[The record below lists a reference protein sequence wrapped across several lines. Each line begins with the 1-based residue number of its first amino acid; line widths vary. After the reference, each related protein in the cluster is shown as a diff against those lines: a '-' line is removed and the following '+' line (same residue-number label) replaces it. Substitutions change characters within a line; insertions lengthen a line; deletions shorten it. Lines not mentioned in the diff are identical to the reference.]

1 MAKGSGTSFR
11 NPFDEENKKKKTTS
25 TSGPTEG
32 STRNHPTRKG
42 VKQKFTGGVW
52 RTIRGDGSATSGS
65 NQSKL
70 TTKQKMRQSST
81 KNRQSIK
88 RSKAQEELARLKG
101 GGKHRPWW
109 KVRSKG
115 PETEFHKGRIRQLEN
130 QLGKDKNQTT
140 EDTNKTTETKKKDEG
155 GGNKPKVD
163 SNPQGN
169 VRGHI
174 GTDGKFIVHGRGE
187 IRSNVGKKGEGDN
200 KVKEGDKKTAESDKT
215 IETKP
220 KKPLRT
226 TIHTRHYETGEPLGV
241 MTRAER
247 TAYEKEAGQRTFE
260 SEVAR
265 HHKDKKT
272 PKHLKKTKYKAS
284 IRKETAAQR
293 LARRQREREKN
304 QGRG

>member
-11 NPFDEENKKKKTTS
+11 NPFDEDKNKKKTNNI
-25 TSGPTEG
+25 SGPTEG

-42 VKQKFTGGVW
+42 IKQKFTGGVW

-101 GGKHRPWW
+101 GE
-109 KVRSKG
+109 KVGLFGLDVRNRT
-115 PETEFHKGRIRQLEN
+115 PARIRQLEK
-130 QLGKDKNQTT
+130 QLGKN
-140 EDTNKTTETKKKDEG
+140 TNKTTETTKKDEG
-155 GGNKPKVD
+155 GGNKPKKVNW
-163 SNPQGN
+163 NPQGN

-174 GTDGKFIVHGRGE
+174 GADGRFIVHGRGE
-187 IRSNVGKKGEGDN
+187 IRSNVGKKGNGDDQ
-200 KVKEGDKKTAESDKT
+200 VKKGDKKTAESDKT
-215 IETKP
+215 IETEK
-220 KKPLRT
+220 KKPLPT
-226 TIHTRHYETGEPLGV
+226 TIHTRHYQTGEPLGV

-247 TAYEKEAGQRTFE
+247 RAYEKEAGQRTFE

-265 HHKDKKT
+265 HHRDKKT
-272 PKHLKKTKYKAS
+272 PKRLKQTKYKAS

-304 QGRG
+304 RGRN